1 MRKLK
6 EDTSLGVHVSVYR
19 VRDFRNPSRKFKV
32 EANAN
37 QLFMTGIVVLHK
49 DCNVIVVEGGGC
61 SLLLKGFAKL
71 KITKIQKN
79 LDRAQPTPIQTFF
92 WKPITHMNRTL
103 KS

>member
-49 DCNVIVVEGGGC
+49 DCNVIVVEGGERSWLLTRVYESLPSLVSLSHCVCVPSC
-61 SLLLKGFAKL
+61 SLL
-71 KITKIQKN
+71 
-79 LDRAQPTPIQTFF
+79 
-92 WKPITHMNRTL
+92 
-103 KS
+103 